1 MSTLNKT
8 QRFPLGLV
16 LFALALAVYKAA
28 IISVDAGAG
37 WQAGSILFGLDLFY
51 LSFLLLLAIVIGI
64 LKPRIL
70 RWPVWFLLLI
80 MTAIYLVD
88 SFVLLALDDHADLF
102 DIGRYGLED
111 GVVLSFFDTTAYVLI
126 ASLVLSLF
134 ISSDFSAGL
143 KKLSMSLWMVT
154 LLLGIAAERYSTS
167 GWNRYAMLSPASV
180 LEGMS
185 AQKDVS
191 NYSKQQ
197 IAFYADQGQQG
208 AEIPAAKPNIIL
220 VVVES
225 LSSINS
231 NKTSGVGNLLA
242 GFDELA
248 EEGVLFRNFFA
259 NHQASEGGVIALLSG
274 FPPIHFP
281 AATPYMFDEFAIQP
295 SVIGE
300 YQQQGYFTEFLTN
313 SDLSF
318 IGLSH
323 FLDGL
328 GLDRSRGRDESE
340 SMRDAVRVVQD
351 APSDQFL
358 YDEAIA
364 SLGELSDAGAPFL
377 MVLATTSTHLP
388 YAHPEGGPDSAEAV
402 WRWSLQQLTE
412 FHRKLQ
418 IAGYFDN
425 GILLITGDHRQMR
438 RLTKQETQ
446 RYGASARARVP
457 LLILGNDYPENTID
471 DRFFQQS
478 DLLRKLDSVS
488 QADALL
494 SPHPIW
500 VERYNRK
507 YGRLELIDNLS
518 VFDQANE
525 GRGEYQL
532 TISGNHI
539 DWMGDEPD
547 FARNI
552 ELQIHKQRSQHQ
564 NNRKSQ
570 E

>member
-37 WQAGSILFGLDLFY
+37 WQAWSILFGLDLFY
-51 LSFLLLLAIVIGI
+51 LSFLLLLAIVIGT
-64 LKPRIL
+64 LKPGIL

-134 ISSDFSAGL
+134 IYSDFSAGL
-143 KKLSMSLWMVT
+143 KKLSISLLMVT
-154 LLLGIAAERYSTS
+154 LLLGVAAESYSTTA
-167 GWNRYAMLSPASV
+167 WNRYAMLSPASV

-185 AQKDVS
+185 AQKNVS

-197 IAFYADQGQQG
+197 ITFYAEQSQQG

-220 VVVES
+220 LVVES

-231 NKTSGVGNLLA
+231 GKTSGVGNLLS

-281 AATPYMFDEFAIQP
+281 TATPYMFDEFAIQP

-318 IGLSH
+318 IGLNH

-328 GLDRSRGRDESE
+328 GLDRSRGRDEFE

-364 SLGELSDAGAPFL
+364 TVSELSDSGAPFL

-388 YAHPEGGPDSAEAV
+388 YAHPEGGPDTAEAV
-402 WRWSLQQLTE
+402 WTWSLQQLTE
-412 FHRKLQ
+412 FQRELKK
-418 IAGYFDN
+418 AGYFDN
-425 GILLITGDHRQMR
+425 GLLLITGDHRQMR
-438 RLTKQETQ
+438 RLTKQETE

-457 LLILGNDYPENTID
+457 LLIIGEDYSANTMD

-488 QADALL
+488 QTNALL

-518 VFDQANE
+518 VFDQADD
-525 GRGEYQL
+525 GRHEYQL

-539 DWMGDEPD
+539 DWMDGKPD
-547 FARNI
+547 FATEI
-552 ELQIHKQRSQHQ
+552 ELLIHKQRSQHQ
-564 NNRKSQ
+564 SLRQ
-570 E
+570 